1 MFRQY
6 LFVFSTFFLSIHSR
20 AATSDWEQAKQEL
33 HTALQFVHNSNLY
46 FQPSAEVTDQKLA
59 VAVQYQWLELF
70 EGYAVAVP
78 LSISSGHY
86 ADQSGLN
93 STDHRLAPALKLFL
107 SDAVDFTVQ
116 SQWQRELS
124 RAGFGKAEFLDPA
137 LQSLTDEQKLLAFSL
152 QLGRSPDK
160 QQLTLSA
167 GRDLRQQTIEQQPQS
182 QQLLAAAHRALF
194 SAEELF
200 TSQQGNFVS
209 ANYGHRLNEN
219 TSLLAQAEIRR
230 EQQGAVPSELYQ
242 LGAGWSTHYA
252 GSQQFQLVAGQFR
265 RDTAGQQSNG
275 YYWQANNLWQISR
288 QWQLDLVTSRN
299 SVLSYATASVSQLET
314 RTGVTLGYQ
323 LNDAHH
329 IGLSSSHNKVR
340 LDEQQL
346 QKTRLELALCWQWQL
361 GSNWQQQLQLQGT
374 RVAQAAVP
382 DKSASELFW
391 QVSRLW

>member
-6 LFVFSTFFLSIHSR
+6 LFVFSTLFLSIHSK
-20 AATSDWEQAKQEL
+20 AATSDWEQAKHEL

-46 FQPSAEVTDQKLA
+46 FQPSVVVADEKL
-59 VAVQYQWLELF
+59 VASVQYHWLELF

-78 LSISSGHY
+78 LSISSSHY
-86 ADQSGLN
+86 ADQSGLS
-93 STDHRLAPALKLFL
+93 STDHRLAPAVKLFL
-107 SDAVDFTVQ
+107 SDAVDITVQ
-116 SQWQRELS
+116 SQWQRELA
-124 RAGFGKAEFLDPA
+124 RAGFGKGEFLDPA
-137 LQSLTDEQKLLAFSL
+137 AQSLTDEHKSLELSL

-167 GRDLRQQTIEQQPQS
+167 GRDLRQQTIQQQPES
-182 QQLLAAAHRALF
+182 QLLFTEAHAA
-194 SAEELF
+194 LF

-219 TSLLAQAEIRR
+219 SSLLAQAAIRR
-230 EQQGAVPSELYQ
+230 EQQGVVPSELYQ

-252 GSQQFQLVAGQFR
+252 GSQQFQFVAGQFR

-323 LNDAHH
+323 WNDAHQ
-329 IGLSSSHNKVR
+329 IALSSSHNKAR

-346 QKTRLELALCWQWQL
+346 QKTRLELALRWQWQL
-361 GSNWQQQLQLQGT
+361 GSNWQQQLQLQGA
-374 RVAQAAVP
+374 RLAQPAMP
-382 DKSASELFW
+382 DKTATELFW